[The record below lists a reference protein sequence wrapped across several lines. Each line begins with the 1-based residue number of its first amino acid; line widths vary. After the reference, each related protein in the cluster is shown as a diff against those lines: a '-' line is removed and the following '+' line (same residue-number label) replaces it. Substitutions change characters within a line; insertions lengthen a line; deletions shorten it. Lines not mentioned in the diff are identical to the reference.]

1 MRSHRRA
8 CRKTCEQYGALGARL
23 PGPDTAGLRGDGV
36 AVEALQFSVEVH
48 GKDTFLRGKLQG
60 VGQSVVP
67 LAEELLP
74 VVAAAIRTVGGCR
87 LKTVFQVIAERAQ
100 QHFIGLRME
109 PPDAVVLV
117 LFLNHPHLVPSS
129 SLTKISPVSRFILEL
144 NDVIVAVAAAHP
156 V

>member
-48 GKDTFLRGKLQG
+48 GKDTFLRGKLRG

-87 LKTVFQVIAERAQ
+87 LKTVFQVIAERAAAF
-100 QHFIGLRME
+100 HRLAEGVAGCGCTR
-109 PPDAVVLV
+109 P
-117 LFLNHPHLVPSS
+117 VPQSS
-129 SLTKISPVSRFILEL
+129 APRSRQFVDQDSPVLKIILEL
-144 NDVIVAVAAAHP
+144 NDVIVAVVIAHP

>member
-8 CRKTCEQYGALGARL
+8 CRKTCEQYGRIGGTAAGR
-23 PGPDTAGLRGDGV
+23 PDTARCALRGYGV

-129 SLTKISPVSRFILEL
+129 SLTRIRRC
-144 NDVIVAVAAAHP
+144 
-156 V
+156 

>member
-1 MRSHRRA
+1 MRSPRRA
-8 CRKTCEQYGALGARL
+8 CRKTCEQYGRIGGTAAGR
-23 PGPDTAGLRGDGV
+23 PDTARCALRGYGV

-100 QHFIGLRME
+100 QHFSACGWSRRMRLYSSCSSIIRTSFQ
-109 PPDAVVLV
+109 AVC
-117 LFLNHPHLVPSS
+117 
-129 SLTKISPVSRFILEL
+129 
-144 NDVIVAVAAAHP
+144 
-156 V
+156 

>member
-1 MRSHRRA
+1 MRSPRRA
-8 CRKTCEQYGALGARL
+8 CRKTCEQYGRIGGTAAGR
-23 PGPDTAGLRGDGV
+23 PDTARCALRGYGV

-129 SLTKISPVSRFILEL
+129 SLTRIRRC
-144 NDVIVAVAAAHP
+144 
-156 V
+156 